1 MSTLS
6 SPPVVQTES
15 TDRLGG
21 NTLIM
26 IGIGFIIFCFID
38 FLRGVE
44 FSRDTAMVNGL
55 GTFFIATPL
64 MMTVAARNI
73 ARWSVSEYLG
83 LTLVS
88 VMLVVMIGFPV
99 AATSL
104 GMLHTSTEVT
114 GMSARALARF
124 EGFSAISAVL
134 SFVAFGAFVIYGTR
148 ARVWTAHQRDP
159 LSF

>member
-1 MSTLS
+1 M
-6 SPPVVQTES
+6 
-15 TDRLGG
+15 
-21 NTLIM
+21 
-26 IGIGFIIFCFID
+26 
-38 FLRGVE
+38 
-44 FSRDTAMVNGL
+44 MV
-55 GTFFIATPL
+55 
-64 MMTVAARNI
+64 VAARNI

-99 AATSL
+99 MATSL

-124 EGFSAISAVL
+124 EGFSAISAAL
-134 SFVAFGAFVIYGTR
+134 SFVAFGAFMLYGTR
-148 ARVWTAHQRDP
+148 AKIWTAYQRDP